1 MRLTEGTGVTLN
13 GNGHKLDGQGAQYWD
28 GQGTNG
34 GVTKPH
40 PFVKSVFSIQVLVL
54 IIKHSDS
61 FRVKI
66 SGTLE
71 NLTVLNSPAQAISL
85 GNSAALLITG
95 VTVDNSA
102 GDSGALGHN
111 TDVRNM
117 FSSSIS
123 LSILLNLSYP

>member
-1 MRLTEGTGVTLN
+1 MGELRSPTPSSSTFLLVKVPALTHLDTL
-13 GNGHKLDGQGAQYWD
+13 D
-28 GQGTNG
+28 
-34 GVTKPH
+34 
-40 PFVKSVFSIQVLVL
+40 F
-54 IIKHSDS
+54 

-102 GDSGALGHN
+102 GDTGALGHN
-111 TDVRNM
+111 TDVRSLFSM
-117 FSSSIS
+117 FSPHNAPEQLTKSII
-123 LSILLNLSYP
+123 SIGL